1 MAKKEKTFKEAFAAN
16 RKAGKKEFT
25 WNNKKYHT
33 YTKEEEESG
42 FGSTNKRGAP
52 ARKKVYEHWRNKFKE
67 VTGYQ
72 KGGKKVDGTTNRK
85 GNTKGVLGDTKNI
98 STKKNAGYHDGVFD
112 VTGYHNAGV
121 AQMALNKF
129 NQNTLVGKAL
139 KKASPE
145 KIAQRKADK
154 AAAKKAGMSVFNY
167 KKSKKVTKKKLGGF
181 RDSFLEAPIEEI

>member
-1 MAKKEKTFKEAFAAN
+1 MKMKKMYGHG
-16 RKAGKKEFT
+16 GKMK
-25 WNNKKYHT
+25 
-33 YTKEEEESG
+33 
-42 FGSTNKRGAP
+42 
-52 ARKKVYEHWRNKFKE
+52 
-67 VTGYQ
+67 YQ
-72 KGGKKVDGTTNRK
+72 KGGKKKKVDGTTNRAGK
-85 GNTKGVLGDTKNI
+85 TKGVLGDTKHIMERKKGETKSIFGNM
-98 STKKNAGYHDGVFD
+98 STAA
-112 VTGYHNAGV
+112 GYHNAGLL
-121 AQMALNKF
+121 QQSLNKF

>member
-1 MAKKEKTFKEAFAAN
+1 MKTKKK
-16 RKAGKKEFT
+16 
-25 WNNKKYHT
+25 
-33 YTKEEEESG
+33 
-42 FGSTNKRGAP
+42 
-52 ARKKVYEHWRNKFKE
+52 
-67 VTGYQ
+67 YQ

-85 GNTKGVLGDTKNI
+85 GSTKGVIGDTRWIGQSHGGYN
-98 STKKNAGYHDGVFD
+98 NAGLFQ
-112 VTGYHNAGV
+112 
-121 AQMALNKF
+121 QMLNKF

-181 RDSFLEAPIEEI
+181 RDTFLEPGIESID